1 MHPLKRS
8 PPSLDFSIT
17 GASLERQTKRVVRR
31 VDGSAPASLYC
42 GGPGGY
48 RGVTKVR
55 MESLDLNNPTV
66 LGALVAVGALIV
78 VGIIIGL
85 VRGRAKSEKPST
97 PPSPTPEELP
107 EERPKIQVSEPVE
120 AEAEPTQPLQLDD
133 LVPKP
138 PSEMEEPESPP
149 PTLIPEPTVV
159 PPPAPPADLG
169 AFRSGLKSTRGN
181 LISRLAGVF
190 RKDRDFD
197 PAILDEVEEV
207 LITADVGVHT
217 TERILEA
224 LRAKMSSGELN
235 ASEDAWEAI
244 RAESRTILADSGGGL
259 AIEHQP
265 TVILVVG
272 VNGVGKTTTI
282 GKLASRFD
290 RQGKTLLLAA
300 GDTFRAAAVTQLEVW
315 GRRVGCEVVKG
326 KDRADPGSVIFDAIT
341 KAKHEQVDVLIADTA
356 GRLHTKVPLMDELKK
371 LGRTVEKALGRPADH
386 VLLVLDA
393 TTGQNAIQQAQLFKD
408 ALPVTGIVLTK
419 LDGTAKGGVI
429 LGIVDQHG
437 VPIEFIGVGERVED
451 LKAFDTEAFLEALFE
466 APEAVDASR
475 DAMNAG

>member
-1 MHPLKRS
+1 
-8 PPSLDFSIT
+8 
-17 GASLERQTKRVVRR
+17 
-31 VDGSAPASLYC
+31 
-42 GGPGGY
+42 
-48 RGVTKVR
+48 

-66 LGALVAVGALIV
+66 LAAIAAVAALIV
-78 VGIIIGL
+78 IGIVIGL
-85 VRGRAKSEKPST
+85 VRGRKKQ
-97 PPSPTPEELP
+97 ELP
-107 EERPKIQVSEPVE
+107 LEPPPPPPEALAEERPKIIV
-120 AEAEPTQPLQLDD
+120 EAEPTQPLQLED
-133 LVPKP
+133 LVP
-138 PSEMEEPESPP
+138 PP
-149 PTLIPEPTVV
+149 PEARVT

-190 RKDRDFD
+190 RRDRELDTS
-197 PAILDEVEEV
+197 ILDEVEEV

-217 TERILEA
+217 TGRILEA
-224 LRAKMSSGELN
+224 LRTQMNGGQLSSADDAWAAIREEARSILASSGQ
-235 ASEDAWEAI
+235 
-244 RAESRTILADSGGGL
+244 GL
-259 AIEHQP
+259 AIDQTP

-290 RQGKTLLLAA
+290 RQGNTLLLGA

-326 KDRADPGSVIFDAIT
+326 KDRADPGSVIFDAIE
-341 KAKHEQVDVLIADTA
+341 KAKSEGIDIVIADTA

-408 ALPVTGIVLTK
+408 ALPLSGIVLTK

-429 LGIVDQHG
+429 LGIVDQHQ
-437 VPIEFIGVGERVED
+437 VPIEFIGVGEKVED
-451 LKAFDTEAFLEALFE
+451 LKPFGAEAFLQALFE
-466 APEAVDASR
+466 SPEAFEPSEDAAS
-475 DAMNAG
+475 AS

>member
-1 MHPLKRS
+1 MEQLQKLDLK
-8 PPSLDFSIT
+8 
-17 GASLERQTKRVVRR
+17 Q
-31 VDGSAPASLYC
+31 
-42 GGPGGY
+42 
-48 RGVTKVR
+48 
-55 MESLDLNNPTV
+55 LDLNNPAV
-66 LGALVAVGALIV
+66 LGAIAAVAALILI
-78 VGIIIGL
+78 GIIIGI
-85 VRGRAKSEKPST
+85 VRARSKRSGLPE
-97 PPSPTPEELP
+97 PTPRPEPEALP
-107 EERPKIQVSEPVE
+107 EERPKIDIPEPEPRE
-120 AEAEPTQPLQLDD
+120 ATAEPTQPIQIED
-133 LVPKP
+133 LVSQA
-138 PSEMEEPESPP
+138 PSPEPL
-149 PTLIPEPTVV
+149 PTLVPEATVV

-190 RKDRDFD
+190 RKGRELDS
-197 PAILDEVEEV
+197 AILDEVEEV

-224 LRAKMSSGELN
+224 LRSKMSAGELST
-235 ASEDAWEAI
+235 ADDAWEAI
-244 RAESRTILADSGGGL
+244 REESRTILASSGGGL
-259 AIEHQP
+259 ALRESP

-290 RQGKTLLLAA
+290 RQNKSLLLAA

-326 KDRADPGSVIFDAIT
+326 KDRADPGSVIFDAIQR
-341 KAKHEQVDVLIADTA
+341 AKDEGVDIVIADTA

-408 ALPVTGIVLTK
+408 ALPVSGIVLTK
-419 LDGTAKGGVI
+419 LDGTAKGGVV
-429 LGIVDQHG
+429 LGIVDRHE
-437 VPIEFIGVGERVED
+437 VPIEFIGVGEKVED
-451 LKAFDTEAFLEALFE
+451 LKAFDTETFVLALFE
-466 APEAVDASR
+466 APEELESSGDA
-475 DAMNAG
+475 ANAS

>member
-1 MHPLKRS
+1 
-8 PPSLDFSIT
+8 
-17 GASLERQTKRVVRR
+17 
-31 VDGSAPASLYC
+31 
-42 GGPGGY
+42 
-48 RGVTKVR
+48 
-55 MESLDLNNPTV
+55 MESIDLNNPTV
-66 LGALVAVGALIV
+66 LAAIAAVVALFVIGIV
-78 VGIIIGL
+78 IGL
-85 VRGRAKSEKPST
+85 VRSRKKPELQQE
-97 PPSPTPEELP
+97 PPPPPPEALA
-107 EERPKIQVSEPVE
+107 EERPKI
-120 AEAEPTQPLQLDD
+120 AIEAEPTQPIQLED
-133 LVPKP
+133 LVPP
-138 PSEMEEPESPP
+138 APEPAVAA
-149 PTLIPEPTVV
+149 IPEARVT

-190 RKDRDFD
+190 RRDRELD
-197 PAILDEVEEV
+197 ASILDEVEEV

-217 TERILEA
+217 TGRILEA
-224 LRAKMSSGELN
+224 LRAKMNGGQLSC
-235 ASEDAWEAI
+235 ADDAWDAI
-244 RAESRTILADSGGGL
+244 REEARSILALSRQGL
-259 AIEHQP
+259 VIDKTP

-290 RQGKTLLLAA
+290 RQGKTLLLGA

-326 KDRADPGSVIFDAIT
+326 KDRADPGSVIFDTIE
-341 KAKHEQVDVLIADTA
+341 KAKSDGIDIVIADTA

-408 ALPVTGIVLTK
+408 ALPLSGIVLTK

-429 LGIVDQHG
+429 LGIVDQHQI
-437 VPIEFIGVGERVED
+437 PIEFIGIGEKVED
-451 LKAFDTEAFLEALFE
+451 LKPFGAEAFVQALFE
-466 APEAVDASR
+466 SPEALEPSEDAADAS
-475 DAMNAG
+475 

>member
-1 MHPLKRS
+1 
-8 PPSLDFSIT
+8 
-17 GASLERQTKRVVRR
+17 
-31 VDGSAPASLYC
+31 
-42 GGPGGY
+42 
-48 RGVTKVR
+48 
-55 MESLDLNNPTV
+55 MESLDLNNPTT
-66 LGALVAVGALIV
+66 LAAIAAIAALIV
-78 VGIIIGL
+78 IGIIIGL
-85 VRGRAKSEKPST
+85 VRGRKKQALPLE
-97 PPSPTPEELP
+97 PPPPPPPPPPEALA
-107 EERPKIQVSEPVE
+107 EERPKISV
-120 AEAEPTQPLQLDD
+120 EAEPTQPLQLED
-133 LVPKP
+133 LVTPKTTP
-138 PSEMEEPESPP
+138 AAGAPEARV
-149 PTLIPEPTVV
+149 T

-181 LISRLAGVF
+181 LISRLAGIF
-190 RKDRDFD
+190 RQDRELDTS
-197 PAILDEVEEV
+197 ILDEVEEV

-224 LRAKMSSGELN
+224 LRTQLNGGQLSSADDAWDAIREEARSILASSGQ
-235 ASEDAWEAI
+235 
-244 RAESRTILADSGGGL
+244 GL
-259 AIEHQP
+259 VIGQKP

-290 RQGKTLLLAA
+290 RQGKTLLLGA

-326 KDRADPGSVIFDAIT
+326 KDRADPGSVIFDAIE
-341 KAKHEQVDVLIADTA
+341 KAKADGVDIVIADTA

-408 ALPVTGIVLTK
+408 ALPLSGIVLTK

-429 LGIVDQHG
+429 LGIVDQHQ
-437 VPIEFIGVGERVED
+437 VPIEFVGVGEKVED
-451 LKAFDTEAFLEALFE
+451 LKAFGAEAFLEALFE
-466 APEAVDASR
+466 SPEALEPAQETASAR
-475 DAMNAG
+475 

>member
-1 MHPLKRS
+1 
-8 PPSLDFSIT
+8 
-17 GASLERQTKRVVRR
+17 
-31 VDGSAPASLYC
+31 
-42 GGPGGY
+42 
-48 RGVTKVR
+48 
-55 MESLDLNNPTV
+55 METLDLNNPTV
-66 LGALVAVGALIV
+66 LAAIAAIAALIV
-78 VGIIIGL
+78 IGIVIGL
-85 VRGRAKSEKPST
+85 VRGRKKQQLPLE
-97 PPSPTPEELP
+97 PPPPPPEALA
-107 EERPKIQVSEPVE
+107 EERPKIIVE
-120 AEAEPTQPLQLDD
+120 AESEPTQPLQLED
-133 LVPKP
+133 LVP
-138 PSEMEEPESPP
+138 PP
-149 PTLIPEPTVV
+149 PEARVT

-190 RKDRDFD
+190 RRDRELDTS
-197 PAILDEVEEV
+197 ILDEVEEV

-217 TERILEA
+217 TGRILEA
-224 LRAKMSSGELN
+224 LRTQMNGGQLSSADE
-235 ASEDAWEAI
+235 AWEAI
-244 RAESRTILADSGGGL
+244 REEARSILASSGQGL
-259 AIEHQP
+259 AIDQTP

-290 RQGKTLLLAA
+290 RQGNTLLLGA

-326 KDRADPGSVIFDAIT
+326 KDRADPGSVIFDAIE
-341 KAKHEQVDVLIADTA
+341 KAKSEGIDIVIADTA

-408 ALPVTGIVLTK
+408 ALPLSGIVLTK

-429 LGIVDQHG
+429 LGIVDQHQ
-437 VPIEFIGVGERVED
+437 VPIEFIGVGEKVED
-451 LKAFDTEAFLEALFE
+451 LKPFGAEAFLQALFE
-466 APEAVDASR
+466 SPEAFEPSEDAAS
-475 DAMNAG
+475 AS

>member
-1 MHPLKRS
+1 
-8 PPSLDFSIT
+8 
-17 GASLERQTKRVVRR
+17 
-31 VDGSAPASLYC
+31 
-42 GGPGGY
+42 
-48 RGVTKVR
+48 

-66 LGALVAVGALIV
+66 LAAIAAVAALIV
-78 VGIIIGL
+78 IGIVIGL
-85 VRGRAKSEKPST
+85 VRGRKKQ
-97 PPSPTPEELP
+97 ELP
-107 EERPKIQVSEPVE
+107 LEPPPPPPEALAEERPKIIVE
-120 AEAEPTQPLQLDD
+120 AEPEPTQPLQLED
-133 LVPKP
+133 LVP
-138 PSEMEEPESPP
+138 PP
-149 PTLIPEPTVV
+149 PEARVT

-190 RKDRDFD
+190 RRDRELDTS
-197 PAILDEVEEV
+197 ILDEVEEV

-217 TERILEA
+217 TGRILEA
-224 LRAKMSSGELN
+224 LRTQMNGGKLSS
-235 ASEDAWEAI
+235 ADDAWEAI
-244 RAESRTILADSGGGL
+244 REEAKSILASSGQGL
-259 AIEHQP
+259 AINQTP

-290 RQGKTLLLAA
+290 RQGNTLLLGA

-326 KDRADPGSVIFDAIT
+326 KDRADPGSVIFDAIE
-341 KAKHEQVDVLIADTA
+341 KAKSEGIDIVIADTA

-408 ALPVTGIVLTK
+408 ALPLSGIVLTK

-429 LGIVDQHG
+429 LGIVDQHQI
-437 VPIEFIGVGERVED
+437 PIEFIGVGEKVED
-451 LKAFDTEAFLEALFE
+451 LKPFGAETFLQALFE
-466 APEAVDASR
+466 SPEAFEPPEDAAS
-475 DAMNAG
+475 AS

>member
-1 MHPLKRS
+1 
-8 PPSLDFSIT
+8 
-17 GASLERQTKRVVRR
+17 
-31 VDGSAPASLYC
+31 
-42 GGPGGY
+42 
-48 RGVTKVR
+48 
-55 MESLDLNNPTV
+55 MESLDLNSPTT
-66 LGALVAVGALIV
+66 LAAIAAVAALIV
-78 VGIIIGL
+78 IGIIIGL
-85 VRGRAKSEKPST
+85 LRGRKKQ
-97 PPSPTPEELP
+97 ELP
-107 EERPKIQVSEPVE
+107 LDPPPRPPEALAEDRPKITVE
-120 AEAEPTQPLQLDD
+120 AEPEPTQPLQLED
-133 LVPKP
+133 LVPP
-138 PSEMEEPESPP
+138 PPKARAIGEPEARV
-149 PTLIPEPTVV
+149 T

-190 RKDRDFD
+190 RRDRELDTSV
-197 PAILDEVEEV
+197 LDEVEEV
-207 LITADVGVHT
+207 LITADVGVHAT
-217 TERILEA
+217 QRILEA
-224 LRAKMSSGELN
+224 LRTQMNDGQLSS
-235 ASEDAWEAI
+235 ADDAWEAI
-244 RAESRTILADSGGGL
+244 REEARSILDSSGQGL
-259 AIEHQP
+259 AIDQTP

-290 RQGKTLLLAA
+290 RQGKTLLLGA

-326 KDRADPGSVIFDAIT
+326 KDRADPGSVIFDAIE
-341 KAKHEQVDVLIADTA
+341 KAKGDGVDIVIADTA

-408 ALPVTGIVLTK
+408 ALPLSGIVLTK

-429 LGIVDQHG
+429 LGIVDQHQ

-451 LKAFDTEAFLEALFE
+451 LKAFSAEAFLEALFE
-466 APEAVDASR
+466 SPETLEPSEDA
-475 DAMNAG
+475 AGAS

>member
-1 MHPLKRS
+1 
-8 PPSLDFSIT
+8 
-17 GASLERQTKRVVRR
+17 
-31 VDGSAPASLYC
+31 
-42 GGPGGY
+42 
-48 RGVTKVR
+48 
-55 MESLDLNNPTV
+55 MESLDLSNPTT
-66 LGALVAVGALIV
+66 LAAIAAVAALIV
-78 VGIIIGL
+78 IGIIIGL
-85 VRGRAKSEKPST
+85 VRGRRKP
-97 PPSPTPEELP
+97 ELP
-107 EERPKIQVSEPVE
+107 QEPPPPPPEALGEERPKITVD
-120 AEAEPTQPLQLDD
+120 AESEPTQPLQLED
-133 LVPKP
+133 LVPRP
-138 PSEMEEPESPP
+138 PEAPAAEARV
-149 PTLIPEPTVV
+149 T

-190 RKDRDFD
+190 RRGRELDTS
-197 PAILDEVEEV
+197 ILDEVEEV

-224 LRAKMSSGELN
+224 LRTQMNGGHLSS
-235 ASEDAWEAI
+235 ADDAWEAI
-244 RAESRTILADSGGGL
+244 REEARSILAASGQGL
-259 AIEHQP
+259 AIEQTP

-290 RQGKTLLLAA
+290 RQGKTLLLGA

-326 KDRADPGSVIFDAIT
+326 KDRADPGSVIFDAIE
-341 KAKHEQVDVLIADTA
+341 KAKGEGIDIVIADTA

-408 ALPVTGIVLTK
+408 ALPLSGIVLTK

-429 LGIVDQHG
+429 LGIVDQHQ

-451 LKAFDTEAFLEALFE
+451 LKPFSAEAFLEALFE
-466 APEAVDASR
+466 SPEALESPEDAAS
-475 DAMNAG
+475 AS

>member
-1 MHPLKRS
+1 
-8 PPSLDFSIT
+8 
-17 GASLERQTKRVVRR
+17 
-31 VDGSAPASLYC
+31 
-42 GGPGGY
+42 
-48 RGVTKVR
+48 
-55 MESLDLNNPTV
+55 MESLDLSNPTT
-66 LGALVAVGALIV
+66 LAAIAAVAALIV
-78 VGIIIGL
+78 IGIIIGL
-85 VRGRAKSEKPST
+85 VRGRRKP
-97 PPSPTPEELP
+97 ELP
-107 EERPKIQVSEPVE
+107 QEPPPPPPEALGEERPKITVD
-120 AEAEPTQPLQLDD
+120 AESEPTQPLQLED
-133 LVPKP
+133 LVPRP
-138 PSEMEEPESPP
+138 PEAPAAEARV
-149 PTLIPEPTVV
+149 T

-190 RKDRDFD
+190 RRGRELDTS
-197 PAILDEVEEV
+197 ILDEVEEV

-224 LRAKMSSGELN
+224 LRTQMNGGHLSS
-235 ASEDAWEAI
+235 ADDAWEAI
-244 RAESRTILADSGGGL
+244 REEARSILAASGQGL
-259 AIEHQP
+259 AIEQTP

-290 RQGKTLLLAA
+290 RQGKTLLLGA

-326 KDRADPGSVIFDAIT
+326 KDRADPGSVVFDAIE
-341 KAKHEQVDVLIADTA
+341 KAKGEGIDIVIADTA

-408 ALPVTGIVLTK
+408 ALPLSGIVLTK

-429 LGIVDQHG
+429 LGIVDQHQ
-437 VPIEFIGVGERVED
+437 VPIEFIGIGERVED
-451 LKAFDTEAFLEALFE
+451 LKPFSAEAFLEALFE
-466 APEAVDASR
+466 SPEALESPEDAAS
-475 DAMNAG
+475 AS

>member
-1 MHPLKRS
+1 
-8 PPSLDFSIT
+8 
-17 GASLERQTKRVVRR
+17 
-31 VDGSAPASLYC
+31 
-42 GGPGGY
+42 
-48 RGVTKVR
+48 
-55 MESLDLNNPTV
+55 MESLDLNSST
-66 LGALVAVGALIV
+66 ALAAIAAVAALIV
-78 VGIIIGL
+78 IGILIGL
-85 VRGRAKSEKPST
+85 IRGRKKRELPREPPT
-97 PPSPTPEELP
+97 PPPAEALAEK
-107 EERPKIQVSEPVE
+107 RPIEAAPE
-120 AEAEPTQPLQLDD
+120 AEAEPTQPLQLED
-133 LVPKP
+133 LVPGP
-138 PSEMEEPESPP
+138 PEARV
-149 PTLIPEPTVV
+149 T

-190 RKDRDFD
+190 RRGRELDTS
-197 PAILDEVEEV
+197 ILDEVEEV

-217 TERILEA
+217 TGRVLEA
-224 LRAKMSSGELN
+224 LRAHMDGGQLSSADE
-235 ASEDAWEAI
+235 AWEAI
-244 RAESRTILADSGGGL
+244 REEARSILASSGQGL
-259 AIEHQP
+259 AVDQKP
-265 TVILVVG
+265 TVVLVVG

-326 KDRADPGSVIFDAIT
+326 KDRADPGSVVFDAIQ
-341 KAKHEQVDVLIADTA
+341 KAKDSGTDIVIADTA
-356 GRLHTKVPLMDELKK
+356 GRLHTKVPLMEELKK

-408 ALPVTGIVLTK
+408 ALPLSGIVLTK

-429 LGIVDQHG
+429 LGIVDEHH

-451 LKAFDTEAFLEALFE
+451 LKPFDSEAFLQALFE
-466 APEAVDASR
+466 SPEALEPSEKALS
-475 DAMNAG
+475 AG